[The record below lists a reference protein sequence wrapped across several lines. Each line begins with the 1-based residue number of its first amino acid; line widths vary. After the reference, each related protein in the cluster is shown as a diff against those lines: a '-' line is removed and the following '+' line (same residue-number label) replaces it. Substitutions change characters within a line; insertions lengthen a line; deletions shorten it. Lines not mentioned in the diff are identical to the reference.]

1 MRIELRVVA
10 TAAFA
15 YLLMPTFL
23 LYAVEPANSAAGA
36 KNDRAVDS
44 SVATNADPGAS
55 LPAATMPMASIDA
68 AMPYSGGMNV
78 GVPRWELF
86 VGYSYLRA
94 VPTLAAG
101 NRLEFLNGG
110 STSIAYNFNR
120 YLGLAADFGGFN
132 DTRLLLEG
140 TGGVASVDDQVASGS
155 VFTFLAGPRLSYR
168 KFSRVT
174 PYAQALFGGIHA
186 SAVEI
191 CPGNCS
197 GMPGLPAE
205 TDFAL
210 TAGGGV
216 DIKVR
221 RRFAIRLLQAEY
233 LMTSFKNLST
243 GSSATQNDMRLSS
256 GIVFRFGGGGA
267 ASLPALEPLAYT
279 CSVTPAS
286 GFTGDVLA
294 VSGTA
299 VNLNPAKTAVYTW
312 SADGGTITGATN
324 SAKIDT
330 ANAAPGSYTLKGHVT
345 EADKASES
353 ADCSAVYVLKAY
365 EPPTVGCSAS
375 PTVVTSGDSSTITA
389 IGVSPQNRPLTY
401 SFSAASGTI
410 TGNGSTAKLSST
422 GAALGTVNVTCN
434 VADDKGQTATG
445 ATSVLVTVLAAAP
458 KPQTSEL
465 CSVHFDRDPQRPS
478 RVDNEAK
485 ACLDQIAVAMQDSS
499 DTKLAL
505 VGNSG
510 SHEKGGKK
518 LAEDRAAHT
527 KAYLVTDKGIDS
539 SRIAVYTGVQD
550 GKAVSA
556 TLIPS
561 GAVLDTTGDTPVE

>member
-1 MRIELRVVA
+1 MRLSVKMIA
-10 TAAFA
+10 AAAFA
-15 YLLMPTFL
+15 VLT
-23 LYAVEPANSAAGA
+23 VPAFHLFASDLAKPLADGAKVADSSAAV
-36 KNDRAVDS
+36 NS
-44 SVATNADPGAS
+44 DPGSS
-55 LPAATMPMASIDA
+55 LPAAPMPFASIDA

-86 VGYSYLRA
+86 MGYSYLRA
-94 VPTLAAG
+94 VPTLADG

-110 STSIAYNFNR
+110 STSLAYNFNR
-120 YLGLAADFGGFN
+120 YLGLAADFGGLN
-132 DTRLLLEG
+132 DTWLLLEG
-140 TGGVASVDDQVASGS
+140 TGGVASVDDQVESGT

-168 KFSRVT
+168 NHSRVT
-174 PYAQALFGGIHA
+174 PYAQVLFGVIHA
-186 SAVEI
+186 SDVEI
-191 CPGNCS
+191 CAAIC
-197 GMPGLPAE
+197 PGLPAE

-210 TAGGGV
+210 TAGAGV

-233 LMTSFKNLST
+233 LMTGFKNRST
-243 GSSATQNDMRLSS
+243 DSSATQNDMRLSS
-256 GIVFRFGGGGA
+256 GIVFRFGGGAA
-267 ASLPALEPLAYT
+267 ASLPAPEPLAYS
-279 CSVTPAS
+279 CSVTPPS
-286 GFTGDVLA
+286 GFPGDMLA

-299 VNLNPAKTAVYTW
+299 LNLNPAKTAVYTW
-312 SADGGTITGATN
+312 SVDGGTITGATN

-330 ANAAPGSYTLKGHVT
+330 TNAAPGSYTLKGHVT
-345 EADKASES
+345 EGDKASEN
-353 ADCSAVYVLKAY
+353 ADCSAVYVLKAF
-365 EPPTVGCSAS
+365 EPPTVSCSAS

-410 TGNGSTAKLSST
+410 SGNGSTAILSTT

-465 CSVHFDRDPQRPS
+465 CSVHFDRDPKRPS

-510 SHEKGGKK
+510 SQEKGAKK
-518 LAEDRAAHT
+518 LAADRAANT
-527 KAYLVTDKGIDS
+527 KAYLVTDKGIDP

-550 GKAVSA
+550 GKSVSA

>member
-1 MRIELRVVA
+1 M
-10 TAAFA
+10 
-15 YLLMPTFL
+15 
-23 LYAVEPANSAAGA
+23 
-36 KNDRAVDS
+36 
-44 SVATNADPGAS
+44 
-55 LPAATMPMASIDA
+55 
-68 AMPYSGGMNV
+68 
-78 GVPRWELF
+78 
-86 VGYSYLRA
+86 GYSYLRA
-94 VPTLAAG
+94 VPTLADG
-101 NRLEFLNGG
+101 NRLEWLNGG

-120 YLGLAADFGGFN
+120 YFGLAADFAGFN

-168 KFSRVT
+168 KHSRVT
-174 PYAQALFGGIHA
+174 PYAQVLFGVIHA
-186 SAVEI
+186 SDVEI

-197 GMPGLPAE
+197 GLPGLPAE

-233 LMTSFKNLST
+233 LMTGFKNRAT
-243 GSSATQNDMRLSS
+243 DATATQNDIRLSS
-256 GIVFRFGGGGA
+256 GIVFRFGGSGA
-267 ASLPALEPLAYT
+267 ASIPALEPLAYS
-279 CSVTPAS
+279 CSITPPS
-286 GFTGDVLA
+286 GYPGDILA

-299 VNLNPAKTAVYTW
+299 VSLNPAKTAAYTW
-312 SADGGTITGATN
+312 SVDGGTITGATN

-330 ANAAPGSYTLKGHVT
+330 TNATPGSYTLKGHVT
-345 EADKASES
+345 EGDKASEN
-353 ADCSAVYVLKAY
+353 ADCSAAYVLKAF
-365 EPPTVGCSAS
+365 EPPTVSCSAS
-375 PTVVTSGDSSTITA
+375 PTVVISGDSSTITA
-389 IGVSPQNRPLTY
+389 IGVSPQNRTLTY
-401 SFSAASGTI
+401 SFSATSGTI
-410 TGNGSTAKLSST
+410 SGNGSKGILSST

-434 VADDKGQTATG
+434 AADDKGQTATG
-445 ATSVLVTVLAAAP
+445 ATSVLITVLAAAP
-458 KPQTSEL
+458 KPETREL
-465 CSVHFDRDPQRPS
+465 CSVHFDRDPKRPA

-485 ACLDQIAVAMQDSS
+485 ACLDQIAVAIQDSS

-510 SHEKGGKK
+510 SQEKGGKK
-518 LAEDRAAHT
+518 LAADRAANT
-527 KAYLVTDKGIDS
+527 KAYLVTDKGIDP
-539 SRIAVYTGVQD
+539 SRITVYTGVQD